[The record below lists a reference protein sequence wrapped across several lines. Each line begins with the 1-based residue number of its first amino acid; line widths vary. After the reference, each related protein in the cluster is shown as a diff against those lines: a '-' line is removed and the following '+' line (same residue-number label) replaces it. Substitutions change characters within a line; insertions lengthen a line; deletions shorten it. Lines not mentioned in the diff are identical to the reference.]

1 MSKKKVEE
9 ENKTKND
16 KKVLSD
22 LVLSSD
28 VKYTTII
35 LELCRVN
42 LIEQYEE
49 ELKLRGKVELE
60 PTITEEEFNKI
71 INGR

>member
-49 ELKLRGKVELE
+49 ELKLRGKVEIE